1 MQQQYAT
8 YNNNFDDCPKVE
20 TREFMLTKTISEDP
34 TILNF
39 KKVLIKVT
47 ANEIK
52 KGGFFSSDYAQ
63 YAIETDIQGMNR
75 QRVFRK
81 D

>member
-1 MQQQYAT
+1 M
-8 YNNNFDDCPKVE
+8 P
-20 TREFMLTKTISEDP
+20 TKLISDDP

-39 KKVLIKVT
+39 KRVLIKVT
-47 ANEIK
+47 SNEIK
-52 KGGFFSSDYAQ
+52 KGGFFSSDFAQ

-75 QRVFRK
+75 QKVFRK